1 MCGELDDE
9 TPSSGEDQHYERFLA
24 HARAL
29 ISRNEKA
36 PKPEDPVIASIEE
49 LFSAALSRAVRDCE
63 SAHPDQRYATLSL
76 QPLVFARL
84 AGLLAAHLS
93 IGEDPLR
100 KTMEALMHGYAEG
113 DDIEPD
119 HGHDH
124 SGSSGHFGH
133 SH

>member
-36 PKPEDPVIASIEE
+36 PKPEHPVIASIEE

-76 QPLVFARL
+76 QPCKTRMQTSRL
-84 AGLLAAHLS
+84 SRVRIRSRAVTSPFSNSSPPPGSLPQFCAAT
-93 IGEDPLR
+93 I
-100 KTMEALMHGYAEG
+100 
-113 DDIEPD
+113 
-119 HGHDH
+119 
-124 SGSSGHFGH
+124 
-133 SH
+133 